1 MSDLERRLE
10 DLFMSDSRSRRVTDV
25 KVPGRSTSPL
35 RGLAF
40 IGVTALAV
48 LALIVA
54 LNTLRPPQEVVPLT
68 SPSASATASVSPAAS
83 ATVGS
88 APSATS
94 GPPAA
99 SALGVRPD
107 ASHGMLTRNPAAIRT
122 ESDPTA
128 LNRTPNWDEGAA
140 AAVSPD
146 GKRVAML
153 GGSRG
158 QRLISFTTT
167 RPDEITTL
175 VDLTSSGEFIVGP
188 PVWAADGSDSLL
200 VGVVKPSGQAGVE
213 PPPSYAALRS
223 IDTKT
228 RAVAELTRTT
238 NNYVVVPV
246 AWHPG
251 GGVAAAYETGPGGLA
266 VAYVVVRGQQVT
278 RTPFGG
284 DVVASTIVANEDGT
298 RVLALDGRDGA
309 TVRWWS
315 FDRFDQQ
322 TELKPTAGEGV
333 YRATWRSRRDE
344 IVVAVGQSGPTSTP
358 RSFSAMRLEVWG
370 SQSGRRVVRDT
381 GGLALVRV
389 DGTAALAADYQL
401 VDLTTGA
408 TTPVQKRAA
417 TETPYL
423 AVLF

>member
-10 DLFMSDSRSRRVTDV
+10 DLFMSDSHSRRVTDV
-25 KVPGRSTSPL
+25 KVPARSTSPL

-68 SPSASATASVSPAAS
+68 SPSASATASVLPAAS
-83 ATVGS
+83 ATLGS

-94 GPPAA
+94 SSAA
-99 SALGVRPD
+99 SAVGVRPD

-122 ESDPTA
+122 EADPTA
-128 LNRTPNWDEGAA
+128 LNKTTNWEGGVP

-153 GGSRG
+153 GGSQG

-167 RPDEITTL
+167 QPDEITTL

-200 VGVVKPSGQAGVE
+200 VGVVKPSGQPGVE
-213 PPPSYAALRS
+213 SPPSYAALRS

-238 NNYVVVPV
+238 NSYVVVPV
-246 AWHPG
+246 VWHPG
-251 GGVAAAYETGPGGLA
+251 GGVAAAYETGAGGFA

-278 RTPFGG
+278 RAPFGG
-284 DVVASTIVANEDGT
+284 DVVAGTVVANEDGT

-322 TELKPTAGEGV
+322 TELKPAAGEGV

-344 IVVAVGQSGPTSTP
+344 IVVAIGQSGPTSTP
-358 RSFSAMRLEVWG
+358 RSFTAMRLEVWG

-408 TTPVQKRAA
+408 TAPVQKRAA